1 VNEWSG
7 VFLGVI
13 AVAVTVMAIVQV
25 GVVIFGARLAKRVE
39 QIAQQVDREIK
50 PLLVNLNVVGQEAA
64 RAAELAA
71 LQVERVDALFAD
83 VASRVEETAAS
94 LQSAIIAPAREGMAL
109 VQGIKAAFAALRE
122 IRGAPSRSGA
132 AVHDEDDP
140 LFIG

>member
-1 VNEWSG
+1 MPGLV
-7 VFLGVI
+7 
-13 AVAVTVMAIVQV
+13 V
-25 GVVIFGARLAKRVE
+25 GVAAP
-39 QIAQQVDREIK
+39 VDREIK

-122 IRGAPSRSGA
+122 IRGASAPAGA
-132 AVHDEDDP
+132 AAHDEDDP